1 MGFEPTTAGITIQK
15 PNQCLCCL
23 QVILGNIKRCR
34 YLLYITC
41 YFFTNRPRLSRL
53 GFGAGKKK
61 LAIDLSKE
69 RSVILI
75 RWLNSFIRVVIFR
88 QKRKPVFVLRKEEEL
103 DPWNVAVR
111 DSLNMRDVK
120 MFNALIRARNQEMI
134 PQQERL
140 IH

>member
-1 MGFEPTTAGITIQK
+1 
-15 PNQCLCCL
+15 
-23 QVILGNIKRCR
+23 
-34 YLLYITC
+34 
-41 YFFTNRPRLSRL
+41 L

-111 DSLNMRDVK
+111 DSLNMRDVE

>member
-1 MGFEPTTAGITIQK
+1 MGFEPTTAGITIQE
-15 PNQCLCCL
+15 PIHCSCGL
-23 QVILGNIKRCR
+23 QASFGNIKRCR
-34 YLLYITC
+34 YLLYIPN